1 MSKETP
7 NEELEREFSDADSA
21 LSVGTDS
28 DAEPSGEDRDQEQ
41 FQKEYKAIFED
52 DASEEKE
59 SGKELFLVSDP
70 DGMASGFYDWV
81 RCVLVAVSIVV
92 VCLTF
97 VFRLVEVDGKSMMD
111 TLEHTDKVLVT
122 DLFYQPH
129 NNDVIIISH
138 AKESWTMKTT
148 RFLLTASS
156 LPSPTLRT
164 VSA

>member
-59 SGKELFLVSDP
+59 SGITGAAEN
-70 DGMASGFYDWV
+70 
-81 RCVLVAVSIVV
+81 
-92 VCLTF
+92 
-97 VFRLVEVDGKSMMD
+97 VF
-111 TLEHTDKVLVT
+111 
-122 DLFYQPH
+122 
-129 NNDVIIISH
+129 
-138 AKESWTMKTT
+138 TT
-148 RFLLTASS
+148 IAIGWFIR
-156 LPSPTLRT
+156 
-164 VSA
+164 